1 MEGNEPVL
9 LGGVAIVLAA
19 VVVLLVAALWAMVT
33 PRERDVAWVAGAGV
47 VPDDEA
53 EVVRRYLLRHRRLRM
68 AGGLVGVVA
77 TTIAAFRYQGSVS
90 FTALLFGGIAG
101 VLVGTL
107 FAESYRLDPRG
118 GAAAVASLEPRDP
131 APLPGVVWTA
141 RGLLAAAALGAVA
154 LSLWVRDTATVLLAV
169 AGLLVAGLAEAT
181 RARIVG
187 RRRPVLSFRA
197 RELDARI
204 RAFAGRSVANLQLAA
219 ALLVVTGVVV
229 SVPVPG
235 PVPTAMRWL
244 VWLAGFVLAWVYA
257 HRAAPRPPSSWRQPR

>member
-1 MEGNEPVL
+1 MAVTGFMPLWYADRGMSPETIGQI
-9 LGGVAIVLAA
+9 LG
-19 VVVLLVAALWAMVT
+19 
-33 PRERDVAWVAGAGV
+33 
-47 VPDDEA
+47 
-53 EVVRRYLLRHRRLRM
+53 
-68 AGGLVGVVA
+68 
-77 TTIAAFRYQGSVS
+77 
-90 FTALLFGGIAG
+90 
-101 VLVGTL
+101 
-107 FAESYRLDPRG
+107 
-118 GAAAVASLEPRDP
+118 
-131 APLPGVVWTA
+131 
-141 RGLLAAAALGAVA
+141 
-154 LSLWVRDTATVLLAV
+154 TATFLRILAGPGWGNV
-169 AGLLVAGLAEAT
+169 T
-181 RARIVG
+181 DRIG

>member
-1 MEGNEPVL
+1 ML
-9 LGGVAIVLAA
+9 LFAR
-19 VVVLLVAALWAMVT
+19 VLLVLTLLVLVVLVVAVWRGGTT
-33 PRERDVAWVAGAGV
+33 PRERDIAWLAGSGT

-53 EVVRRYLLRHRRLRM
+53 EVVRRYLARHRRHRT

-77 TTIAAFRYQGSVS
+77 TAVAAFRYQGSVS
-90 FTALLFGGIAG
+90 FSALLFGGIAG
-101 VLVGTL
+101 VLVGAL
-107 FAESYRLDPRG
+107 VAESYRLGPRAG
-118 GAAAVASLEPRDP
+118 AAVASLEPRDP

-141 RGLLAAAALGAVA
+141 RGLLLAAALGATA
-154 LSLWVRDTATVLLAV
+154 ISLQVQDSATL
-169 AGLLVAGLAEAT
+169 LLVAGGALVTGLAEAT

-219 ALLVVTGVVV
+219 ALLVITGVVA

-235 PVPTAMRWL
+235 GLPAALRWL
-244 VWLAGFVLAWVYA
+244 VWLAGFVAAWVYT
-257 HRAAPRPPSSWRQPR
+257 HRAAPRPPYSWRRPT

>member
-1 MEGNEPVL
+1 VL
-9 LGGVAIVLAA
+9 LFAR
-19 VVVLLVAALWAMVT
+19 VLLVITVLLLVVLVVALWRGGTT
-33 PRERDVAWVAGAGV
+33 PRERDIAWLAGSGT

-53 EVVRRYLLRHRRLRM
+53 EVVRRYLARHRRHRT

-77 TTIAAFRYQGSVS
+77 TAVAAFRYQGSVS
-90 FTALLFGGIAG
+90 FSALLFGGIAG
-101 VLVGTL
+101 VLVGAL
-107 FAESYRLDPRG
+107 VAESYRLGPRV

-131 APLPGVVWTA
+131 APLPRVVWMA
-141 RGLLAAAALGAVA
+141 RGLLLVATLGATA
-154 LSLWVRDTATVLLAV
+154 ISLQVRDTATL
-169 AGLLVAGLAEAT
+169 LLVAGGALVTGLAEAT

-219 ALLVVTGVVV
+219 ALLVLTGVVA

-235 PVPTAMRWL
+235 GLPAALRGL
-244 VWLAGFVLAWVYA
+244 VWLAGFVAAWVYT
-257 HRAAPRPPSSWRQPR
+257 HRAAPRPPYSWRRPT